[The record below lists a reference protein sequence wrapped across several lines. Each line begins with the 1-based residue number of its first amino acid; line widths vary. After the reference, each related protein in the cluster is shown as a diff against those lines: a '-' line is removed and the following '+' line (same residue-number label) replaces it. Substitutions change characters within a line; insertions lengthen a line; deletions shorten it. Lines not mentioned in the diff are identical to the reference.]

1 MRDCQEKKGHASLD
15 VIDAW
20 GRRDYII
27 VAVVA
32 PWTE

>member
-1 MRDCQEKKGHASLD
+1 MKDFRERKGHASLG

-27 VAVVA
+27 FAVVA

>member
-1 MRDCQEKKGHASLD
+1 MKDCRERKGHASLG

-20 GRRDYII
+20 GRRDSII

-32 PWTE
+32 AWTE